1 LTRIAF
7 KYYDAYGTYGSL
19 LEGKEMR
26 TTIELT
32 NDHRSSLHSLA
43 ARRGL
48 RGYSKLIQEAVD
60 LYIQEMMAK
69 EGNAR
74 LLLKMRGTW
83 NKEDSRKFQKKLRE
97 IRKSWKIA

>member
-1 LTRIAF
+1 
-7 KYYDAYGTYGSL
+7 
-19 LEGKEMR
+19 MR

-60 LYIQEMMAK
+60 LYIQEMTAK
-69 EGNAR
+69 EGKVKA
-74 LLLKMRGTW
+74 LLKMRGTW
-83 NKEDSRKFQKKLRE
+83 NKKDAKIFSKKLRE
-97 IRKSWKIA
+97 IRRNWKMG

>member
-1 LTRIAF
+1 
-7 KYYDAYGTYGSL
+7 
-19 LEGKEMR
+19 MR
-26 TTIELT
+26 TTVELS

-60 LYIQEMMAK
+60 LYIQEMTAK
-69 EGNAR
+69 EGGAKH
-74 LLLKMRGTW
+74 LLQMRGTW
-83 NKEDSRKFQKKLRE
+83 NKEEARKFQKKLRE

>member
-1 LTRIAF
+1 
-7 KYYDAYGTYGSL
+7 
-19 LEGKEMR
+19 MR

-32 NDHRSSLHSLA
+32 NSHRSSLHSLA

-60 LYIQEMMAK
+60 LYIQQLTVK
-69 EGNAR
+69 ERNVT

-83 NKEDSRKFQKKLRE
+83 NRDEANTFSKKLRE
-97 IRKSWKIA
+97 IRRNWKIT

>member
-1 LTRIAF
+1 
-7 KYYDAYGTYGSL
+7 
-19 LEGKEMR
+19 MR

-32 NDHRSSLHSLA
+32 NDHRSSLYSLA

-74 LLLKMRGTW
+74 VLLKMRGTW
-83 NKEDSRKFQKKLRE
+83 NEEGSRKFQKKLRE